1 VAPGG
6 LTVQTAWDKRVA
18 RALVSP
24 LAQTSVTPNHVTAI
38 SLVVGLTG
46 ALLIAL
52 GGAAMHWGALLF
64 MVACLLDHADGELA
78 RMTDQTSRFGHVFD
92 VVTDG
97 VIHVA
102 LFLGIGFGLRD
113 TGLGAWAV
121 PMGVA
126 ASLAVL
132 AIFILRFKVERQ
144 TDSATVAQPTFAG
157 FEIEDVMYLIG
168 PIIWL
173 GGLVP
178 FLVLACI
185 GAPAFLVYQVWAARA
200 RHS

>member
-1 VAPGG
+1 
-6 LTVQTAWDKRVA
+6 
-18 RALVSP
+18 
-24 LAQTSVTPNHVTAI
+24 
-38 SLVVGLTG
+38 
-46 ALLIAL
+46 
-52 GGAAMHWGALLF
+52 
-64 MVACLLDHADGELA
+64 
-78 RMTDQTSRFGHVFD
+78 
-92 VVTDG
+92 